1 MTKKKYEIELRVE
14 QSVDLGVILMRVVWA
29 AERGEWEGK
38 KGRANRLSADH
49 WQFDCNGE

>member
-1 MTKKKYEIELRVE
+1 MGWKRVE
-14 QSVDLGVILMRVVWA
+14 AGS
-29 AERGEWEGK
+29 ERHTSCDSDAGCVSRREAEWEGK